1 MVEKNLLRK
10 ILNSLV
16 FLVSLMFSITSYSV
30 EENENTDF
38 EVNEDIFKTVYFS
51 DLSKIEKAKVFKII
65 SNHSDQRKELNY
77 LLNKSKKELIENI
90 FSKASQADLK
100 DNIQKVN
107 DAKANMMIFRINVL
121 SEILA
126 ILPTEYE
133 KNFKKK
139 LENYF
144 FKNRF

>member
-65 SNHSDQRKELNY
+65 SN
-77 LLNKSKKELIENI
+77 
-90 FSKASQADLK
+90 
-100 DNIQKVN
+100 
-107 DAKANMMIFRINVL
+107 
-121 SEILA
+121 
-126 ILPTEYE
+126 PC
-133 KNFKKK
+133 
-139 LENYF
+139 
-144 FKNRF
+144 